1 MTRMLRTSVAIAAA
15 TALAACASTQ
25 KPGSLSQAEQIYTRL
40 ATSGAQQRV
49 EGDLIKAQQAIGT
62 AQTAVGQ
69 HQNQEYVN
77 GVSSIALR
85 TAQTAEAN
93 DARVMAARQA
103 DSLRTARLNRL
114 LLLTEAQRNSLAQQQ
129 QLSQEEIAALRQRN
143 MLVGQ
148 QADSLR
154 VQNAV
159 VSQQADSLRQVA
171 EQANAALAQALT
183 QLRSLV
189 VEITNLRE
197 TSRGLVISLSDIL
210 FDVDKAT
217 LKPGADQN
225 VRRIAAILKQYPD
238 KQISV
243 EGHTDNTGTD
253 AHNQALSESRAAS
266 VRAALVA
273 GGVDASIITSKGLGE
288 SQPVATNA
296 TAAGRQQNRRVEIV
310 VLGAGTVYDATRVD
324 STRTMTTTPPATT
337 TPPTTPPTTTPPTTT
352 PPTTTPPR

>member
-1 MTRMLRTSVAIAAA
+1 MIRTLRTSATLLVVAA
-15 TALAACASTQ
+15 ALAACASTQ

-40 ATSGAQQRV
+40 STSGAQQRV

-69 HQNQEYVN
+69 HQNQDYVN

-93 DARVMAARQA
+93 DARVMAKAQT
-103 DSLRTARLNRL
+103 DSLHDARLRRL
-114 LLLTEAQRNSLAQQQ
+114 LLLTEAQRSVLAQQQ
-129 QLSQEEIAALRQRN
+129 QLSQEEIAVLRQRN
-143 MLVGQ
+143 MLAGQ

-154 VQNAV
+154 QQNAT
-159 VSQQADSLRQVA
+159 VSQQADSLRRVA
-171 EQANAALAQALT
+171 EQANAALNTALT

-266 VRAALVA
+266 VRMALVS
-273 GGVDASIITSKGLGE
+273 GGVDPSTITSKGLGE

-310 VLGAGTVYDATRVD
+310 VLGAGTVYDATHVD
-324 STRTMTTTPPATT
+324 STSTT
-337 TPPTTPPTTTPPTTT
+337 TTTPPTTT